1 MKEIS
6 HLGFIYS
13 FEPATQAGAPTLLL
27 LHGSGGDENSL
38 LALGRAIAPG
48 AALLSPR
55 GNVIDNGTPRF
66 YARPGNPAGTNSEVQ
81 ARIMELAYFVGSA
94 TTYYKLPRP
103 IILVGFSNGANMALH
118 LLLHSQKQWAGAV
131 LMRGMAADHSYP
143 ENVLKSTPVLVLSGI
158 ADPLVQ
164 TDQAEELANQLR
176 AAGASVTHHWEE
188 AGHNLCQGDVLMA
201 FDWIRRF
208 YSLPRPG
215 SPAK

>member
-55 GNVIDNGTPRF
+55 GNAIDHGTPRF
-66 YARPGNPAGTNSEVQ
+66 YARPGNPAGMDSEVQ
-81 ARIMELAYFVGSA
+81 VRIMELAYFIGAA

-118 LLLHSQKQWAGAV
+118 LLLHSQRQ
-131 LMRGMAADHSYP
+131 
-143 ENVLKSTPVLVLSGI
+143 
-158 ADPLVQ
+158 
-164 TDQAEELANQLR
+164 
-176 AAGASVTHHWEE
+176 
-188 AGHNLCQGDVLMA
+188 
-201 FDWIRRF
+201 
-208 YSLPRPG
+208 
-215 SPAK
+215 